1 MITNQGLDNITYVL
15 YSYVIKTIK
24 QVKSEMA
31 NKRAASYEQFEAELL
46 EKPGIRKAYE
56 ALKPKYDMISA
67 LIERRNQ
74 LQMSQ
79 TELASIVGTKQPAIS
94 RLEKGDYNTTLSTLF
109 RVANA
114 LDLDISLEV
123 RGEKDRIYSKVHA

>member
-1 MITNQGLDNITYVL
+1 ML

-24 QVKSEMA
+24 QVNSEMA
-31 NKRAASYEQFEAELL
+31 NKRATNYEQFEAELL

-56 ALKPKYDMISA
+56 ALKPKYDMISS

-94 RLEKGDYNTTLSTLF
+94 RLEKGDYNTTLSTFF

-114 LDLDISLEV
+114 LDLDISLKV
-123 RGEKDRIYSKVHA
+123 RKKKDRIYSKAHA